1 MKTRL
6 LLQLFILVVFALPT
20 VSAFA
25 QGASGGRLPSR
36 TTTKPKP
43 TPEPADAA
51 TKSPNTG
58 TRQSASLD
66 RIDGKWLTTG
76 NDFGTSEVVFTQT
89 GNNVTGTIAW
99 ADGRTGNLTGT
110 FAVKRLR
117 FTFTTSTGENA
128 SGWLELSWPQ
138 FLGGPWK
145 SARVKDGSWTMSR
158 IEGQWCLDGDRN
170 RIRRVTHD
178 ATGGLTIIT
187 EDGAQQTGYVDGYLY
202 LNSPSGPIK
211 GDTLYPRRYRI
222 EWANGTM
229 WTWCGR

>member
-1 MKTRL
+1 MRTRL
-6 LLQLFILVVFALPT
+6 PLQLVIIFALAT

-25 QGASGGRLPSR
+25 QDASGGRLPSP
-36 TTTKPKP
+36 TTPKPKP
-43 TPEPADAA
+43 TPEPTD
-51 TKSPNTG
+51 
-58 TRQSASLD
+58 SASKTPKNRTPQSTSSD

-76 NDFGTSEVVFTQT
+76 NDFGTSEVVFTQN
-89 GNNVTGTIAW
+89 GSNVAGTISW
-99 ADGRTGNLTGT
+99 ADGRTADLTGT
-110 FAVKRLR
+110 FAAKRLR
-117 FTFTTSTGENA
+117 FSLTTSTGETA

-178 ATGGLTIIT
+178 ASGHLTIVA
-187 EDGAQQTGYVDGYLY
+187 EDGTQQTGYVDGYLF
-202 LNSPSGPIK
+202 LNSASGPIK

>member
-1 MKTRL
+1 MRTLPLRL
-6 LLQLFILVVFALPT
+6 VIIFALAA

-25 QGASGGRLPSR
+25 QGASGGRLPS
-36 TTTKPKP
+36 TTTPKPKP
-43 TPEPADAA
+43 TPEPTD
-51 TKSPNTG
+51 
-58 TRQSASLD
+58 SASKVPKSRTLQSTSTD

-76 NDFGTSEVVFTQT
+76 NDFGTSEVVFTQN
-89 GNNVTGTIAW
+89 GSNVTGTITW

-110 FAVKRLR
+110 FTAKRLR
-117 FTFTTSTGENA
+117 FTFTTSSGETA

-178 ATGGLTIIT
+178 ANGRLTIMT

-202 LNSPSGPIK
+202 LNSPNGPIK

>member
-1 MKTRL
+1 MNTRL
-6 LLQLFILVVFALPT
+6 SLQLVIVFAFAT
-20 VSAFA
+20 ASAFA
-25 QGASGGRLPSR
+25 QGASGGRLPS
-36 TTTKPKP
+36 TTTPKPKP
-43 TPEPADAA
+43 TPEATESA
-51 TKSPNTG
+51 TKTANSR
-58 TRQSASLD
+58 TRQSTASD

-89 GNNVTGTIAW
+89 GSNVTGTITW

-110 FAVKRLR
+110 FAAKRLR
-117 FTFTTSTGENA
+117 FIFTTSTGETA

-178 ATGGLTIIT
+178 ASGRLTIIT
-187 EDGAQQTGYVDGYLY
+187 EDGAQQTGYVDGYLF
-202 LNSPSGPIK
+202 LNSPNGPIK

>member
-1 MKTRL
+1 MRTRL
-6 LLQLFILVVFALPT
+6 SLQLVIIFAVAT
-20 VSAFA
+20 SSAFA
-25 QGASGGRLPSR
+25 QGASGGRLPS
-36 TTTKPKP
+36 TTTPKAKP
-43 TPEPADAA
+43 TPEATESA
-51 TKSPNTG
+51 TKTASSR
-58 TRQSASLD
+58 TRQSTVSD

-89 GNNVTGTIAW
+89 GSNVTGTITW

-110 FAVKRLR
+110 FAAKRLR
-117 FTFTTSTGENA
+117 FTFTTSTGETA
-128 SGWLELSWPQ
+128 SGWLELSWPH

-158 IEGQWCLDGDRN
+158 IEGQWCLGGDRN

-178 ATGGLTIIT
+178 ASGRLTIVT
-187 EDGAQQTGYVDGYLY
+187 EDGLQESGYLNGY
-202 LNSPSGPIK
+202 LFLNSPAGPIK
-211 GDTLYPRRYRI
+211 GDTFYERRYRI

>member
-1 MKTRL
+1 MRTLPLRL
-6 LLQLFILVVFALPT
+6 VIIFALTT

-25 QGASGGRLPSR
+25 QGASGGRLPS
-36 TTTKPKP
+36 TPTPKPKP
-43 TPEPADAA
+43 TPEPTD
-51 TKSPNTG
+51 
-58 TRQSASLD
+58 SASKVPKSRTLQSTSTD

-76 NDFGTSEVVFTQT
+76 NDFGTSEVVFTQN
-89 GNNVTGTIAW
+89 GSNVTGTITW

-110 FAVKRLR
+110 FTAKRLR
-117 FTFTTSTGENA
+117 FTFTTSSGETA

-178 ATGGLTIIT
+178 ANGRLTIMT

-202 LNSPSGPIK
+202 LNSPNGPIK

>member
-1 MKTRL
+1 MNTRL
-6 LLQLFILVVFALPT
+6 SFLLVIVFAIAT
-20 VSAFA
+20 GTAYA
-25 QGASGGRLPSR
+25 QASGGRLPSSS
-36 TTTKPKP
+36 TTKPKTTNDSTDSVP
-43 TPEPADAA
+43 TKPGNRSQTSTA
-51 TKSPNTG
+51 N
-58 TRQSASLD
+58 D

-76 NDFGTSEVVFTQT
+76 NDFGTSEVVFAQS
-89 GNNVTGTIAW
+89 GSNVTGTITW

-110 FAVKRLR
+110 FAAKRLR
-117 FTFTTSTGENA
+117 FSFTTSTGETA

-158 IEGQWCLDGDRN
+158 IEGQWCLDGDRS

-178 ATGGLTIIT
+178 ASGHLTITT

-202 LNSPSGPIK
+202 LNSPNGPIK